1 VADEPPIVP
10 TAYLRRSFIYRTLQ
24 RLGAEFVM
32 INGAAVA
39 LRCGV
44 AVEGELAAGRR
55 LGLADLSPLP
65 RTGFKGAGT
74 LEFLTEQGLAIGDDS
89 NVAYPQSGGGLAARL
104 APSEIFFLDG
114 LDGEGKTVAQIK
126 SAWHWGEERPRRPIG
141 YPMPRDES
149 HCWFTLTGEQAPAML
164 AKLCGVDLRPAKFA
178 AGRIAQTSVAKINA
192 IVIRCPAAEVP
203 AYHLLADSASAEYF
217 WTCLTDAMAEFD
229 GKPIGL
235 AAVRQLLGNSALSRT
250 AGEGGEQQRAG

>member
-1 VADEPPIVP
+1 MADEPPIVP
-10 TAYLRRSFIYRTLQ
+10 TAFLRRSFVYRTLQ
-24 RLGAEFVM
+24 RLGAEFAM

-39 LRCGV
+39 LRVGV
-44 AVEGELAAGRR
+44 AVEVDLAAGRR

-74 LEFLTEQGLAIGDDS
+74 IEFLTAQGLEIGPDN
-89 NVAYPQSGGGLAARL
+89 NVAYRQPSGGLAARL

-114 LDGEGKTVAQIK
+114 LDGEGQTVARLEG
-126 SAWHWGEERPRRPIG
+126 AWHWGEERPRRPIG
-141 YPMPRDES
+141 YPMPRGES
-149 HCWFTLTGEQAPAML
+149 HCWFTVTGEQAPAML

-178 AGRIAQTSVAKINA
+178 AGQIAQTSVAKINA
-192 IVIRCPAAEVP
+192 IVIRCPAGEVV

-217 WTCLTDAMAEFD
+217 WTSLIDAMAEFD

-235 AAVRQLLGNSALSRT
+235 AAVRRLLGNSTLSRN
-250 AGEGGEQQRAG
+250 AGEGGEQQRVG